1 MLPPRPGSVVVESGT
16 GSGSLSHALA
26 RSVAPQGHLHTFDFH
41 EERVARAGQEFR
53 DHGLG
58 EGLVTP
64 RHRDVCTLGFGLQV
78 ETGSTA
84 AGHTIFVSPLDLDSD
99 C

>member
-1 MLPPRPGSVVVESGT
+1 MLESGT

-53 DHGLG
+53 EHGLG
-58 EGLVTP
+58 EGLVTAT
-64 RHRDVCTLGFGLQV
+64 HRDVCTLGFGLQV
-78 ETGSTA
+78 GTGGSA
-84 AGHTIFVSPLDLDSD
+84 AGH
-99 C
+99 